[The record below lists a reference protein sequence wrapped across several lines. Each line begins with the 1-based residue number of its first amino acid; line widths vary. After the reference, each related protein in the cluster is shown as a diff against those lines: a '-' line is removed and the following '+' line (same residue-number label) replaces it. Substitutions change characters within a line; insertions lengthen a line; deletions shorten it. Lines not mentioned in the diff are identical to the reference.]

1 MNGPTDVDVAR
12 WLDELE
18 SDDPAYRME
27 ALGKWA
33 EGWRERAGRAET
45 ALRRIRDHG
54 QTHDEPC
61 WKIAN
66 GDCADVMQEIAR
78 SVIGDRP

>member
-1 MNGPTDVDVAR
+1 MNGPTNADVAR

-33 EGWRERAGRAET
+33 EGWRARALKAEAELVKVETILVAADRVREAYEAMLDGRKLGRLPDFER
-45 ALRRIRDHG
+45 L
-54 QTHDEPC
+54 P
-61 WKIAN
+61 
-66 GDCADVMQEIAR
+66 
-78 SVIGDRP
+78 